1 MFEYK
6 GSQFTLD
13 QIEQRAKEKGLTLQE
28 YLSANP
34 EITEVAKEK
43 PIEEVKTTPVVP
55 DAVAG
60 EEIASDTV
68 LPSDPGLS
76 DLVGP
81 SETPKVDTSFIPF
94 ESPEAAKTA
103 EQEIE
108 ILKKIFHKFDSISK
122 KNLSFEIINKMISMG
137 ASFQCYQPTKMSI
150 LEIDCIKDLKNENI
164 NFE

>member
-34 EITEVAKEK
+34 EITEIAQEK

-60 EEIASDTV
+60 EEIASDME
-68 LPSDPGLS
+68 LPSDPGSLDS
-76 DLVGP
+76 PKITKPIAHKIKFG
-81 SETPKVDTSFIPF
+81 TPLT
-94 ESPEAAKTA
+94 T
-103 EQEIE
+103 
-108 ILKKIFHKFDSISK
+108 
-122 KNLSFEIINKMISMG
+122 G
-137 ASFQCYQPTKMSI
+137 
-150 LEIDCIKDLKNENI
+150 
-164 NFE
+164 

>member
-34 EITEVAKEK
+34 EITEIAQEK

-60 EEIASDTV
+60 EKIASDME
-68 LPSDPGLS
+68 S
-76 DLVGP
+76 
-81 SETPKVDTSFIPF
+81 TSGDGSL
-94 ESPEAAKTA
+94 EL
-103 EQEIE
+103 QEDNHLNLYF
-108 ILKKIFHKFDSISK
+108 LKQVK
-122 KNLSFEIINKMISMG
+122 
-137 ASFQCYQPTKMSI
+137 Y
-150 LEIDCIKDLKNENI
+150 
-164 NFE
+164 